1 LCGQL
6 SKRRINKLEVAELVL
21 FSPALFV
28 VMLAGA
34 VGW

>member
-1 LCGQL
+1 L
-6 SKRRINKLEVAELVL
+6 RRAELVL
-21 FSPALFV
+21 FSLALFV